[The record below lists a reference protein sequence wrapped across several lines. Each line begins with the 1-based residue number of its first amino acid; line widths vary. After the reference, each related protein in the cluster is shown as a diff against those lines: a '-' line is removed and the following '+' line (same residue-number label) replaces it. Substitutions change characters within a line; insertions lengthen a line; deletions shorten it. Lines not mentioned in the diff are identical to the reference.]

1 MRTIVRSF
9 LGLLLVAGGY
19 SSAGAGGLYLN
30 EFATPSMGVAGAGQ
44 EAVANDAS
52 TNFAFHNPAGMTRL
66 EGHSIA
72 LGAGLLQGDTEFD
85 TDPDTP
91 FNGGDGGDQAGW
103 APLIGSHG
111 VYSVTDDLKLGMS
124 MFSISGAA
132 LDPDNNWA
140 GRYSIQ
146 ELELLTLSAN
156 PSVAYRVNDWLSLGA
171 GANVTYADIDYKL
184 AAPPINPP
192 VGGAG
197 QVEIDGNDVAFGYNF
212 GALLE
217 LSPRTRV
224 GVTYV
229 SKLEPV
235 FSGDLELTT
244 GGGASF
250 SVESDLEFTF
260 PQLVRVGV
268 YHELNDQW
276 ALLGSVGWEDWS
288 EFDELLVSVQS
299 GSVGILT
306 EWEDTYHFSGGV
318 HYRPTDNWLLQAG
331 IAYDTSP
338 VSDSNRTA
346 DMPVD
351 RQFRYAV
358 GAQYQWN
365 ERVNIGGAFE
375 YIDLGDARINN
386 PTILTGEYED
396 NRIFMFALNLN
407 YEF

>member
-1 MRTIVRSF
+1 M
-9 LGLLLVAGGY
+9 
-19 SSAGAGGLYLN
+19 
-30 EFATPSMGVAGAGQ
+30 
-44 EAVANDAS
+44 
-52 TNFAFHNPAGMTRL
+52 
-66 EGHSIA
+66 
-72 LGAGLLQGDTEFD
+72 
-85 TDPDTP
+85 
-91 FNGGDGGDQAGW
+91 
-103 APLIGSHG
+103 
-111 VYSVTDDLKLGMS
+111 
-124 MFSISGAA
+124 
-132 LDPDNNWA
+132 
-140 GRYSIQ
+140 
-146 ELELLTLSAN
+146 
-156 PSVAYRVNDWLSLGA
+156 
-171 GANVTYADIDYKL
+171 
-184 AAPPINPP
+184 
-192 VGGAG
+192 
-197 QVEIDGNDVAFGYNF
+197 
-212 GALLE
+212 LLE
-217 LSPRTRV
+217 LRPRTRV

-260 PQLVRVGV
+260 PQLVRGGV
-268 YHELNDQW
+268 YPELNDQW

-288 EFDELLVSVQS
+288 EFDELLVSVQN
-299 GSVGILT
+299 GSVGIPT
-306 EWEDTYHFSGGV
+306 GWEDTYHFSGGV

-386 PTILTGEYED
+386 PTILTGEYEE

>member
-1 MRTIVRSF
+1 
-9 LGLLLVAGGY
+9 
-19 SSAGAGGLYLN
+19 
-30 EFATPSMGVAGAGQ
+30 
-44 EAVANDAS
+44 
-52 TNFAFHNPAGMTRL
+52 MTRL

-72 LGAGLLQGDTEFD
+72 LGAGLLQGNTEFD

-91 FNGGDGGDQAGW
+91 FNGGNGGDQAGW

-197 QVEIDGNDVAFGYNF
+197 QVEIDGNDFAFGYNF
-212 GALLE
+212 GVLLE

-276 ALLGSVGWEDWS
+276 ALL
-288 EFDELLVSVQS
+288 

-386 PTILTGEYED
+386 PTILTGEYDE

-407 YEF
+407 YKF